1 MISIRQALNLRLLAL
16 CSAITSPL
24 IGSTSPESNAI
35 MAPASTDVSS
45 FQTEHQATLSI
56 VDVDNSKAL
65 QVNFPASNSYP
76 GLNLPMPADAW
87 NLSAY
92 AGLEAEIVNTSSERL
107 NISMRVDNKGHW
119 KDEPWN
125 TNNVWLAAGES
136 ARLTVQFGQSF
147 GKPSYSLDSS
157 AISAV
162 KLFISKPSV
171 NGSILIKSIQGVGK
185 GAPQVAPATPTP
197 ANMPAV
203 SHASAGDVT
212 IYTPAQGVAGVKIEE
227 APQIA
232 ADSQGLTVQFPE
244 GGKYPAVN
252 FQSPSGSWDM
262 SAYKA
267 IEAVIENTGST
278 SIRLGLRID
287 NEGHWQ
293 KEPWSSGQLTIA
305 PGKTQTM
312 TVPFGTKYGHPSEG
326 FNPAKII
333 NVKLMALQPKPGSQ
347 LRLISIQ
354 PVQRGNASASTAN
367 TNSSNANRIQGEAIF
382 DPTSSDISDIHV
394 EQNGTALSL
403 GNHQGSPAVDIK
415 FVTNTQYPGLNFLA
429 AGETVN
435 LSKFAGVS
443 AKLHNAGSEKL
454 RMTLRVD
461 NAGHWKNEPW
471 NTSKITLQ
479 PGETKDLR
487 VTFGQN
493 NNNAPG
499 FPLDPSKITQIK
511 LFATD
516 KYSIAPQ
523 LQLLS
528 LTGVAKTTGSTTA
541 STNFNVPA
549 IDGVFYKISAD
560 SDLSQLGQNHTSVS
574 IDENTGSPALKV
586 HFDSSTHYPNVTFPC
601 PDGGWNME
609 TFGGIKVDVTN
620 LSDRKLSNITMR
632 VDNPSTPGNKTP
644 WNNEKITLEAGETK
658 TLELV
663 FGGTEESPKYPL
675 DPTMISGVQVFQAH
689 LKENSTL
696 LLKNLRAFGSPKATP
711 TAAWTSSLEDRDTP
725 VTPPEWLGTRPP
737 VEGDWVV
744 TFDEDFEEGTA
755 PNPEIWNYKLSHD
768 ALHPGEA
775 RNTAENV
782 YIEDGAMVIKAEVRT
797 GHHHDDPKLPTS
809 EYSSGAVTT
818 YDKWTQC
825 YGYME
830 ARMKLPKARGLW
842 PAFWTMPDR
851 GEESGLGKWE
861 RRTTANAH
869 GQGMEI
875 DILEYLTEWGR
886 GRNNVATH
894 WDGYGE
900 NHKSWSYSHMYYGP
914 TPDGWHTFGL
924 LWEPGKLSWYIDGQ
938 LKCVW
943 ENERII
949 DVPSYLILNLQM
961 GRWATKDVD
970 RASLPDYFKVDYVRA
985 WQLKSRL

>member
-1 MISIRQALNLRLLAL
+1 MVISFKKPLDKRLLAL
-16 CSAITSPL
+16 ITALALPLSASTTPTS
-24 IGSTSPESNAI
+24 IEV
-35 MAPASTDVSS
+35 MAPASADLSS
-45 FQTEHQATLSI
+45 FKAEHNPTLSI
-56 VDVDNSKAL
+56 VDVDGSKAL
-65 QVNFPASNSYP
+65 RVEFPTGSNYP
-76 GLNLPMPADAW
+76 GFNLPVPADGW

-92 AGLEAEIVNTSSERL
+92 AGIEAEIVNAGTARL
-107 NISMRVDNKGHW
+107 NISMRVDNNGDW
-119 KDEPWN
+119 KQSPWN
-125 TNNVWLAAGES
+125 SNNVWLSPGDS
-136 ARLTVQFGQSF
+136 TRLKVTFGQSF
-147 GKPSYSLDSS
+147 GQPGYALDASK
-157 AISAV
+157 ITVV
-162 KLFISKPSV
+162 KLFASKPAQ
-171 NGSILIKSIQGVGK
+171 GGAILIKSIRGFGQGT
-185 GAPQVAPATPTP
+185 PQAVPAAKP
-197 ANMPAV
+197 AQTSTAR
-203 SHASAGDVT
+203 STATGDVT
-212 IYTPAQGVAGVKIEE
+212 IYTPTQGVEGVKIEE
-227 APQIA
+227 APQITA
-232 ADSQGLTVQFPE
+232 ESRGLTVQFPE

-252 FQSPSGSWDM
+252 FKGPNGTWDM
-262 SAYKA
+262 SNYNAV
-267 IEAVIENTGST
+267 EAVIENTGSS

-287 NEGHWQ
+287 NEGHW
-293 KEPWSSGQLTIA
+293 KNEPWSTDQLTLA
-305 PGKTQTM
+305 PGKTQTL
-312 TVPFGTKYGHPSEG
+312 TVPFGTKYGKPSNA
-326 FNPAKII
+326 FDPSKVI

-347 LRLISIQ
+347 LRLISIK
-354 PVQRGNASASTAN
+354 PVQHGNAPATSASPASGK
-367 TNSSNANRIQGEAIF
+367 SSKVQGKVLF
-382 DPTSSDISDIHV
+382 DPASSDINNIHA
-394 EQNGTALSL
+394 EQQGTVLTL
-403 GNHQGSPAVDIK
+403 GSHQGAPAVDIS
-415 FVTNTQYPGLNFLA
+415 FVSNTKYPGINFLA

-435 LSKFAGVS
+435 LSNFAGVN

-454 RMTLRVD
+454 RLTLRVD

-487 VTFGQN
+487 LTFGQN

-516 KYSIAPQ
+516 KYSTAPQ

-528 LTGVAKTTGSTTA
+528 LTCVAKAVAS

-549 IDGVFYKISAD
+549 IDGVFYKISPQ
-560 SDLSQLGQNHTSVS
+560 SDLSQLGQNHTAVS
-574 IDENTGSPALKV
+574 IDESTGSPALKV
-586 HFDSSTHYPNVTFPC
+586 DFDSSTHYPNVTFPC
-601 PDGGWNME
+601 PEGGWNME
-609 TFGGIKVDVTN
+609 TFGGIQVDVTN
-620 LSDRKLSNITMR
+620 LSDRKLTNIVMR
-632 VDNPSTPGNKTP
+632 VDNPSTPENKTP
-644 WNNEKITLEAGETK
+644 WNNEKIVLDPGETK

-663 FGGTEESPKYPL
+663 FGGTEASPKYPL
-675 DPTMISGVQVFQAH
+675 DPTKISGIQIFLSKPKQD
-689 LKENSTL
+689 STL
-696 LLKNLRAFGSPKATP
+696 LLKNLRAYGSPKATP

-725 VTPPEWLGTRPP
+725 VIPPEWLGTRPP

-744 TFDEDFEEGTA
+744 TFNEDFNEGSS
-755 PNPEIWNYKLSHD
+755 PNPEIWNFKLSHD
-768 ALHPGEA
+768 TVHPHEA
-775 RNTAENV
+775 RNTPQNV
-782 YIEDGAMVIKAEVRT
+782 YIEDGAMVIKAEINP
-797 GHHHDDPKLPTS
+797 GHHNDDPNLPIR
-809 EYSSGAVTT
+809 EYASGAVTT

-825 YGYME
+825 YGYLE

-851 GEESGLGKWE
+851 GAESGLGKWE
-861 RRTTANAH
+861 RRTTANSH

-900 NHKSWSYSHMYYGP
+900 NHKSWGYSHMYYGP

-943 ENERII
+943 ENERVI